1 MRLRD
6 SVDLILL
13 AALWGASF
21 LFMRIA
27 APELGPAP
35 LMAVRVAIAALVLVP
50 LVLFRGEWHSVLE
63 NRGRLFLLG
72 LVNSAIPFFLF
83 GYAATRVTSGYSSI
97 LSATVP
103 LWGALIAALWLK
115 DRLHARAL
123 LGLGIGFGGVVLL
136 VAGRT
141 SLAASADVRAIVAC
155 LAATLCYG
163 VSANFTKK
171 YAAGIDP
178 MAIAAG
184 SQIGATLALA
194 PLAALTWPA
203 AAPSAKAWL
212 TVIAL
217 GVACTGVAYVLY
229 FRLIRNAGP
238 ARAMSATYL
247 IPVFGVA
254 WGALFLGERIT
265 LPMVAGMLVILAGV
279 GLTTLPARPRSAS
292 VPNAVAASVV
302 DEGEET
308 RVAA

>member
-50 LVLFRGEWHSVLE
+50 LVLFRGAWRSVLE
-63 NRGRLFLLG
+63 NKGRLFLLG

-83 GYAATRVTSGYSSI
+83 GYAATRLASGYSSI

-103 LWGALIAALWLK
+103 LWGALIAALWLR

-123 LGLGIGFGGVVLL
+123 LGLGVGFAGVVLL
-136 VAGRT
+136 VAGRV
-141 SLAASADVRAIVAC
+141 SLASAADAGAIAAC

-171 YAAGIDP
+171 YATGIDP
-178 MAIAAG
+178 LAIAAG

-194 PLAALTWPA
+194 PLAAATWPVS
-203 AAPSAKAWL
+203 APSAKAWL

-217 GVACTGVAYVLY
+217 GIFCTGVAYVLY

-265 LPMVAGMLVILAGV
+265 LPIVAGMLVVLAGV
-279 GLTTLPARPRSAS
+279 GLTTAPARPQS
-292 VPNAVAASVV
+292 VPVLKGVDIV
-302 DEGEET
+302 DEREES
-308 RVAA
+308 RAAA